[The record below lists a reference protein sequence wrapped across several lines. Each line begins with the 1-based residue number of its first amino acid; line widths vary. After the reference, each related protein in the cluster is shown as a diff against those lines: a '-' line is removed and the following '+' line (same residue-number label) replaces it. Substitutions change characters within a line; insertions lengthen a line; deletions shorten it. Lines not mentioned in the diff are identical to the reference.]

1 MVTIKPR
8 KLGFF
13 QYYIIQFL
21 YNFGARQIKDFC
33 EIIFMII
40 SRQNNNVKF
49 IKSLQTKKG
58 RIKEGCYL
66 VEGEKMVKEA
76 FLTNRRVKMVLGEPE
91 MVKNYLSCV
100 ETIEATR
107 EILEYCSDTMTPQGI
122 CAAVE
127 FNNNKPTYEG
137 NVVLLDGISDPG
149 NMGTII
155 RTCAAVGIK
164 NLILI
169 NCCDPYSTKCV
180 RSSMSGIFHV
190 DIEELDYETALSKIS
205 GKDIIVADMSG
216 ENVFNF
222 SSNNFCLV
230 VGNEAHGVSEFMKNK
245 ANVTVSIPMKNTME
259 SLNAGV
265 SCSIILYELSK
276 NNF

>member
-1 MVTIKPR
+1 
-8 KLGFF
+8 
-13 QYYIIQFL
+13 
-21 YNFGARQIKDFC
+21 
-33 EIIFMII
+33 MIN
-40 SRQNNNVKF
+40 SKQNSNVKF

-58 RIKEGCYL
+58 RMQEGCYL

-76 FLTNRRVKMVLGEPE
+76 FLAKKAVKLVLGEAE
-91 MVKNYLSCV
+91 KVKNYLSCTK
-100 ETIEATR
+100 TIETTR
-107 EILEYCSDTMTPQGI
+107 EILEYCCDAVTPQGI

-127 FNNNKPTYEG
+127 FDSKMPDYSG
-137 NVVLLDGISDPG
+137 NIVLLDGVSDPG

-164 NLILI
+164 TLILV
-169 NCCDPYSTKCV
+169 NCCDPYSPKCV

-190 DIEELDYETALSKIS
+190 SIEELDYETAVSRVS

-216 ENVFNF
+216 ENIFKF

-230 VGNEAHGVSEFMKNK
+230 VGSEAHGVSAFMREK
-245 ANVTVSIPMKNTME
+245 ATKTVAIPMKNTME

-276 NNF
+276 NNI

>member
-1 MVTIKPR
+1 MV
-8 KLGFF
+8 
-13 QYYIIQFL
+13 
-21 YNFGARQIKDFC
+21 
-33 EIIFMII
+33 I

-58 RIKEGCYL
+58 RTKAGCYL

-76 FLTNRRVKMVLGEPE
+76 FLAKKAVKMVLGEPS
-91 MVKNYLSCV
+91 MVKNYLSCNNLEVV
-100 ETIEATR
+100 ETTR
-107 EILEYCSDTMTPQGI
+107 EILEYCSDTITPQGI
-122 CAAVE
+122 CAVVE
-127 FNNNKPTYEG
+127 FNKNKQTYEG

-155 RTCAAVGIK
+155 RTCTAVGIK
-164 NLILI
+164 NLILV
-169 NCCDPYSTKCV
+169 NCCDPYLPKCV

-190 DIEELDYETALSKIS
+190 DIEELDYETALSRIS
-205 GKDIIVADMSG
+205 GKEIIVADMSG

-222 SSNNFCLV
+222 SSDNFCLV

-245 ANVTVSIPMKNTME
+245 ANKTVAIPMKNTME

-276 NNF
+276 NNI